1 MYQKEYQSTQ
11 VERKLKMLNSKQKM
25 ALKAIG
31 NTTKNKYTLGK
42 NEITNTFLEMIDNAL
57 EAKELIKVN
66 VLKSAAVPVR
76 EIALDIS
83 TKTHSEI
90 VQIIGHTILLYRKSK
105 KVTVV
110 HF

>member
-1 MYQKEYQSTQ
+1 
-11 VERKLKMLNSKQKM
+11 M

-42 NEITNTFLEMIDNAL
+42 NELSDTFIKMLDNAL
-57 EAKELIKVN
+57 EAKELIKVV
-66 VLKSAAVPVR
+66 VLKSSESPIR

-83 TKTHSEI
+83 LKTHSEI

-105 KVTVV
+105 KVTVIKI
-110 HF
+110 